1 MSDKKKICLFNKKIV
16 HSLIIW
22 ERFDSFGYIR
32 KNHKFT
38 LSLDM
43 MDSLYIQQTSLLLHA
58 YANSVKSLGK
68 LNLHDIN
75 VHSENFFRDFLNC
88 LRDWELRNA
97 NEIQS
102 NEAGIDLID
111 DKHKIV
117 IQVSSESTKKKIQ
130 ESINKTD
137 LGKYKNFRFY
147 FLSLTTSAKNLRD
160 KEYMVPQELVFH
172 PETNILDIDG
182 IIAEVNSK
190 PTAIKEDLYNITVKH
205 LGPCVIPQ
213 RNTSSLAKVIKAL
226 EESAIDDVDLLQKI
240 PFVIQTKIT
249 ENKLDAVSG
258 SIQDH
263 VIYLAMLNQIYCSYE
278 GLGKNTR
285 TSIHSMLRR
294 YYEEGKEKMTPVA
307 LYHNIIDKACNLVM
321 CSSNCPADM
330 TIEDIQWAISVV
342 VADAF
347 EDCKIFEH
355 PQNI

>member
-1 MSDKKKICLFNKKIV
+1 
-16 HSLIIW
+16 
-22 ERFDSFGYIR
+22 
-32 KNHKFT
+32 
-38 LSLDM
+38 M

-68 LNLHDIN
+68 LNLHDVN

-111 DKHKIV
+111 DKHKVV
-117 IQVSSESTKKKIQ
+117 IQVSSESTKNKIQ
-130 ESINKTD
+130 ESINKTN
-137 LGKYKNFRFY
+137 LEKYKDFSFY
-147 FLSLTTSAKNLRD
+147 FLSLTTSADNLRD
-160 KEYMVPQELVFH
+160 KEYTIPRELIFH
-172 PETNILDIDG
+172 PKTNILDIDG

-190 PTAIKEDLYNITVKH
+190 PIDIKKYLYNITVKH
-205 LGPCVIPQ
+205 LGPCAIPQ
-213 RNTSSLAKVIKAL
+213 RNTSSLAKVVKAL
-226 EESAIDDVDLLQKI
+226 EQSSTDDVDSFQKI
-240 PFVIQTKIT
+240 PFIIQAKIT
-249 ENKLDAVSG
+249 ENKLDAISG
-258 SIQDH
+258 SIKDN
-263 VIYLAMLNQIYCSYE
+263 VIYLSMLNQIYCSYE

-294 YYEEGKEKMTPVA
+294 YYEEGKGNMSSVK
-307 LYHNIIDKACNLVM
+307 LYHNIIDKAYNLVM